1 MYAATLVFVIHVL
14 IFLQL
19 QKCLGQYLFVKKYSG
34 VGWDDEDNH
43 ATATPEFIETFLKV
57 CFLHDVLPY
66 IS

>member
-1 MYAATLVFVIHVL
+1 MYAATLAFAIHVL

-43 ATATPEFIETFLKV
+43 ATATVEFIETFIKV
-57 CFLHDVLPY
+57 CFPHDVLSY
-66 IS
+66 I